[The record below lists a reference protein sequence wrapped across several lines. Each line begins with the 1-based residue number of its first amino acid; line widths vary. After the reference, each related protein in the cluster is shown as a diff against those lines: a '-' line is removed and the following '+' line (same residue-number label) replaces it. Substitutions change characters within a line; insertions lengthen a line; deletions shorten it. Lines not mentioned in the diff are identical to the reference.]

1 MNEGRDRGG
10 HRWIKGGREE
20 ETERGKLRGWW
31 KVARNEGR
39 SVEQELR
46 RRRGRWKGWW
56 NEGKKEGRSGEEVER
71 RWRG

>member
-1 MNEGRDRGG
+1 MKVGIEEGIDGLRE
-10 HRWIKGGREE
+10 GGREE